1 MIAPRI
7 RDGHY
12 SSARRRDWQSA
23 GFMAHALAVVMKGAP
38 TLSEELDDSMSRN
51 LNLSAPRRNVLKGAG
66 GLALGALGLTAGSGA
81 ERSVSAAPRA
91 QDATPAAAGG
101 KRPNVVVIMSDDVG
115 WGDLGCYGGGP
126 MRGAPTPNL
135 DQLAAEGMRFVN
147 YYGQAS
153 CTAGR
158 ASFITGRIPIRTA
171 LSLVLLPGDPDHLTP
186 ETPTVAQFMG
196 DQGYTTVQIGKWHL
210 GDVDEAYPIANG
222 FDEMYHMLPYYAG
235 VYAYP
240 DTNLTPDWPA
250 DNPEFMDA
258 WNKFNL
264 GEWEGKAGQPAVKTR
279 DFTWQDLATVDT
291 EMQETAIKWL
301 QDHAADENPF
311 FMYLNFMKVHNPNFP
326 SPEWQGKSPGRH
338 PYLDS
343 LMELDDNSGKVVQ
356 AIRDL
361 GIAENTLVIWTTD
374 NGAWVDAWPDAGY
387 TPFRGEKGSAFE
399 GGFRCPAIAWWPGA
413 IAPGQVAT
421 EMMSHMDWWP
431 TFAGLIGVEP
441 PPHIWVDNNG
451 APIVFDGIDNSE
463 YLLGKGPSARDT
475 FFYYYDQAFGG
486 VRVENYKF
494 LFTAKDTWLGPSL
507 PLTSA
512 PSMYNLFW
520 DPGEQYD
527 SVFNGA
533 MPTAGEVQTS
543 PGRFSGADH
552 GWTLTMFMTPA
563 LDQHFAE
570 IAKYPNKPSLI
581 NGGPYYQIPAENRP
595 G

>member
-1 MIAPRI
+1 MP
-7 RDGHY
+7 HV
-12 SSARRRDWQSA
+12 S
-23 GFMAHALAVVMKGAP
+23 
-38 TLSEELDDSMSRN
+38 DDSVVSG
-51 LNLSAPRRNVLKGAG
+51 LHTATPRRTVLKGAG
-66 GLALGALGLTAGSGA
+66 GLALGVLGLGDHTGGGSDVA
-81 ERSVSAAPRA
+81 AAPRA
-91 QDATPAAAGG
+91 EATPMPGRTAE
-101 KRPNVVVIMSDDVG
+101 RPNIVVIMSDDVG

-126 MRGAPTPNL
+126 MRGAPTPHL
-135 DQLAAEGMRFVN
+135 DRLAAEGMRFVN

-186 ETPTVAQFMG
+186 ETPTVAQFMSE
-196 DQGYTTVQIGKWHL
+196 QGYTTVQIGKWHL

-250 DNPEFMDA
+250 DNPEFMKA
-258 WNKFNL
+258 WNSFNL
-264 GEWEGKAGQPAVKTR
+264 GEWEGKKGEPATKTR

-291 EMQETAIKWL
+291 DMRKTAITWL
-301 QDHAADENPF
+301 QDHAHDDEPF

-326 SPEWQGKSPGRH
+326 SQEWEGKSPGKH

-343 LMELDDNSGKVVQ
+343 LMELDDNSGQVVQ
-356 AIRDL
+356 ALRDL
-361 GIAENTLVIWTTD
+361 GIAEDTLVIWTTD

-387 TPFRGEKGSAFE
+387 TPFRGEKGSAYE
-399 GGFRCPAIAWWPGA
+399 GGFRVPAIAWWPGT

-441 PPHIWVDNNG
+441 PPHIWQDNNG
-451 APIVFDGIDNSE
+451 EPIVFDGIDNSA
-463 YLLGKGPSARDT
+463 YLLGEGPSARDS
-475 FFYYYDQAFGG
+475 FFFYYDQAFGG
-486 VRVENYKF
+486 LRVDNYKF

-512 PSMYNLFW
+512 PAMYNLLW
-520 DPGEQYD
+520 DPGEQFD
-527 SVFNGA
+527 SLFNGA
-533 MPTAGEVQTS
+533 MPNAGQVQTS

-552 GWTLTMFMTPA
+552 GWTLSMFMTPV
-563 LDQHFAE
+563 LTQHLE
-570 IAKYPNKPSLI
+570 ELAKYPNKPSLI
-581 NGGPYYQIPAENRP
+581 GGGPYYQIPPENRP